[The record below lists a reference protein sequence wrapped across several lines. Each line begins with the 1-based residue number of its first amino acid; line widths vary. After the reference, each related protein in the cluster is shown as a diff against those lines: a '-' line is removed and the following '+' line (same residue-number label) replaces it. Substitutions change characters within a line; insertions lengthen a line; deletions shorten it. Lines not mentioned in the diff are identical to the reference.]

1 MPHPTPPKPLSHHR
15 IDWAAA
21 AEMLAAGLSTQ
32 ETAERLGIHRTTVW
46 RALKISARFRAAV
59 EERRARRVSD
69 TAARLEALR
78 GEVAEALVVLLRDGD
93 RRVLLWLADR
103 LGVMGLPSVPGG
115 AGAAAHGL
123 PALVSPA
130 AAAAPGEG
138 AARSRMA
145 RAHDTALARA
155 RAIAAAEAER
165 AAAKTADETR
175 TAAKARATARRDRLW
190 TLGPET
196 TAAIERMEADADRFD
211 RAAEHLRVA
220 RYAVSKRDRALGTL
234 AERKLAVEEAVAKAG
249 APTAK
254 SA

>member
-1 MPHPTPPKPLSHHR
+1 MPHPSTPLKPLSHHR

-21 AEMLAAGLSTQ
+21 AEMLAAGCSTQ

-46 RALKISARFRAAV
+46 RALKTSARFRAAV

-78 GEVAEALVVLLRDGD
+78 GEVAEALVVMLRDGD

-115 AGAAAHGL
+115 AGAVAHGL

-130 AAAAPGEG
+130 QAAAPGEG
-138 AARSRMA
+138 AAKSRME

-155 RAIAAAEAER
+155 RAHTVAAVERSRAQWAARMTEAP
-165 AAAKTADETR
+165 TP
-175 TAAKARATARRDRLW
+175 RATAPHDRGLA
-190 TLGPET
+190 TP
-196 TAAIERMEADADRFD
+196 
-211 RAAEHLRVA
+211 
-220 RYAVSKRDRALGTL
+220 
-234 AERKLAVEEAVAKAG
+234 AERTVESDEGVAKAA

-254 SA
+254 CA